1 MNKKKIFFVASIPN
15 HIKAFHLPYLQWFK
29 DNGYET
35 HIATNGPLESPCIDK
50 FHIVNFS
57 RSIYSKDNF
66 KAFFQLKKIVERE
79 QYDLI
84 NCHTPIAGAITRM
97 ASYRARKN
105 GTKIIY
111 TAHGFHF
118 YDGAPFRNWLFFYP
132 IERLLTRYTDAL
144 ITINTEDYR
153 RIKRIGSSRCKYFLI
168 NGIGVDSDKFFP
180 KKRGAKELFS
190 TKKNIVLTYVA
201 RLEKEKGHH
210 FLIDSIIR
218 NKDTFEGIK
227 IQFVGDGYFSD
238 ELKQKVSHNGLGNI
252 VSFLGFREDIPDIF
266 RDSDFVLSASER
278 EGLPINIVEG
288 LLTGLPAIATI
299 NRGHLELIDN
309 ECDGFLFSI
318 NDEKMFIEIIRKVKS
333 KKYNYEKLSENA
345 LQKAVK
351 FSLNSSLDKIT
362 KIYQEIL
369 GIK

>member
-1 MNKKKIFFVASIPN
+1 MNKKKILFVASIPN

-29 DNGYET
+29 DNGCET

-105 GTKIIY
+105 GAKIVY

-238 ELKQKVSHNGLGNI
+238 ELKH
-252 VSFLGFREDIPDIF
+252 
-266 RDSDFVLSASER
+266 
-278 EGLPINIVEG
+278 
-288 LLTGLPAIATI
+288 
-299 NRGHLELIDN
+299 
-309 ECDGFLFSI
+309 
-318 NDEKMFIEIIRKVKS
+318 
-333 KKYNYEKLSENA
+333 
-345 LQKAVK
+345 
-351 FSLNSSLDKIT
+351 
-362 KIYQEIL
+362 
-369 GIK
+369 